1 MRNPSP
7 SAPAGWNTSRHI
19 QSSSHRKTARY
30 EASGRAETLDRTDFS
45 RSVPPPPVFLAR
57 RRAARRKKIGRPT
70 RRVHVWNVRALPRR
84 NRCSTAGAR
93 AGHRRFPAAETSAVG
108 PNSSGAAGTPACAA
122 GWSIKLQG
130 NGVPQPSHPRR
141 AQNQGA
147 YPTPSMVART
157 AATDLYAAAAPRRRG
172 PRGGIW
178 STPEPPPMGAPTV
191 RLTPRGHGRPLRP
204 PERAA
209 VRRKLGLRGL
219 RSRPART
226 CLVLKPAKRLAI
238 RPKASACFWH
248 V

>member
-1 MRNPSP
+1 MRLLTHNMLVSNARGVGEAEVLHGFCCDSKHSTPGRSP
-7 SAPAGWNTSRHI
+7 EPLPQTATFGHKEAGLCS
-19 QSSSHRKTARY
+19 
-30 EASGRAETLDRTDFS
+30 ASG
-45 RSVPPPPVFLAR
+45 
-57 RRAARRKKIGRPT
+57 
-70 RRVHVWNVRALPRR
+70 
-84 NRCSTAGAR
+84 AG
-93 AGHRRFPAAETSAVG
+93 
-108 PNSSGAAGTPACAA
+108 GAPACAA
-122 GWSIKLQG
+122 GWSIKLQE

-147 YPTPSMVART
+147 YPTPSMVARAT
-157 AATDLYAAAAPRRRG
+157 TTDLYAAAAPRRRG

-238 RPKASACFWH
+238 RPNPSACFCH

>member
-1 MRNPSP
+1 M
-7 SAPAGWNTSRHI
+7 
-19 QSSSHRKTARY
+19 
-30 EASGRAETLDRTDFS
+30 
-45 RSVPPPPVFLAR
+45 
-57 RRAARRKKIGRPT
+57 
-70 RRVHVWNVRALPRR
+70 
-84 NRCSTAGAR
+84 
-93 AGHRRFPAAETSAVG
+93 
-108 PNSSGAAGTPACAA
+108 
-122 GWSIKLQG
+122 QG

-209 VRRKLGLRGL
+209 VRWKLGLRAEEGEL
-219 RSRPART
+219 QHKSPNGPCQPARAAAAGCEGLAPLQRPPHRAIPVT
-226 CLVLKPAKRLAI
+226 LGWSRGLEAHFPDAPLRQGLPRRTHLIRNLFLGFLREGDLSKPY
-238 RPKASACFWH
+238 PSSAALRT
-248 V
+248 VSATVS

>member
-1 MRNPSP
+1 M
-7 SAPAGWNTSRHI
+7 
-19 QSSSHRKTARY
+19 
-30 EASGRAETLDRTDFS
+30 
-45 RSVPPPPVFLAR
+45 LAR
-57 RRAARRKKIGRPT
+57 IKVAIATT
-70 RRVHVWNVRALPRR
+70 RRRYSESTSSLGRIWESEELGTKGGC
-84 NRCSTAGAR
+84 CSAG
-93 AGHRRFPAAETSAVG
+93 GVG
-108 PNSSGAAGTPACAA
+108 GTPACGA
-122 GWSIKLQG
+122 GWYILPDV
-130 NGVPQPSHPRR
+130 NGLPQPSHPRR

-147 YPTPSMVART
+147 YPTPSMVARAT
-157 AATDLYAAAAPRRRG
+157 TTDLYAAAAPRRRG

-238 RPKASACFWH
+238 RPKASASGK
-248 V
+248 